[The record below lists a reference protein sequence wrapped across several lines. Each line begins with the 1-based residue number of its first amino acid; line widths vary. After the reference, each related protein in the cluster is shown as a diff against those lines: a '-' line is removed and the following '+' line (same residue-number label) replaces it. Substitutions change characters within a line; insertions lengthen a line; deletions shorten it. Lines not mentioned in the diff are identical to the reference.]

1 MSDCERKPTEEMTK
15 EESMKF
21 RVDKLEYRVNDLERQ
36 GAYQSGMI
44 DGLKFALRC
53 NGISGGEV
61 R

>member
-1 MSDCERKPTEEMTK
+1 MSDCERIPTVDPTK
-15 EESMKF
+15 EEGLKNMVKE
-21 RVDKLEYRVNDLERQ
+21 LEYRMNDLERKD
-36 GAYQSGMI
+36 AYQSGMI